1 MGAALLQDRKIMDYR
16 IFPPEELPEA
26 IIDLPLSKSI
36 SNRALILDAL
46 ANDAGASGA
55 VATLGRVAK
64 CDDTDVMVAALSSAE
79 DTISI
84 GAAGTAMR
92 FLTAYF
98 AAKPGRTVTLDG
110 SERMRRR
117 PIAPLVD
124 ALRGCG
130 ARITYVGEEGFP
142 PLKIEGTALHGG
154 EITLDGSV
162 SSQFVSALLM
172 VAPTMAEGLTV
183 RLQGDPV
190 SQPYIAMTLGM
201 MAEWGV
207 EAQREGNVITVPHGS
222 YMPVAYEVEADW
234 SAASYWY
241 ELQSFSF
248 GAIGLR
254 GLRKVGSLQGDSAL
268 QRIYRSFGIVTE
280 ESEEFPGVLD
290 LMADPDMS
298 PRFEADFGAVP
309 DLAQTVVVSCCLLG
323 IPFHI
328 TGLKTL
334 KIKETDRLE
343 ALRREL
349 MKISFVV
356 ETDDESIAWEGARC
370 PVDGSR
376 PVAIDTYDDHRMAMA
391 FAPTAWYVPGIV
403 IRNAEVVSKS
413 YPDYWT
419 HLRAAGFTVEEISGV
434 EAEG

>member
-1 MGAALLQDRKIMDYR
+1 MDYR

-36 SNRALILDAL
+36 SNRVLIINAL
-46 ANDAGASGA
+46 AGGAGM
-55 VATLGRVAK
+55 VTRVAK
-64 CDDTDVMVAALSSAE
+64 CDDTDVMLAALGSSD
-79 DTISI
+79 DTVSI

-98 AAKPGRTVTLDG
+98 AATPGRTVTLDG
-110 SERMRRR
+110 SDRMRRR

-124 ALRGCG
+124 ALRMCG
-130 ARITYVGEEGFP
+130 AHIEYAGEEGYP
-142 PLKIEGTALHGG
+142 PLRIEGTTLAGG
-154 EITLDGSV
+154 EIELDGGV

-172 VAPTMAEGLTV
+172 VAPTMSGGLK
-183 RLQGDPV
+183 LHIKGDVV
-190 SQPYIAMTLGM
+190 SQPYISMTLGI

-207 EAQREGNVITVPHGS
+207 EAQREGNVITVPHAS
-222 YMPVAYEVEADW
+222 YTPVAYAVEADW

-248 GAIGLR
+248 GTIGLR
-254 GLRKVGSLQGDSAL
+254 GLKKNGSMQGDSAL
-268 QRIYRSFGIVTE
+268 RDIYRSFGIVTE
-280 ESEEFPGVLD
+280 ESDEFAGVLD
-290 LMADPDMS
+290 LMADPDLT
-298 PRFEADFGAVP
+298 PRFEADFSAVP
-309 DLAQTVVVSCCLLG
+309 DIAQTVAVSCCLLG

-356 ETDDESIAWEGARC
+356 DIDDSSIAWEGARC
-370 PVDGSR
+370 PVDGNS
-376 PVAIDTYDDHRMAMA
+376 PVAIDTYDDHRMAMS
-391 FAPTAWYVPGIV
+391 FAPVAWYVPGLI
-403 IRNAEVVSKS
+403 IRNAEVVTKS
-413 YPDYWT
+413 YPDYWN
-419 HLRAAGFTVEEISGV
+419 HLRSAGFVIEEISVV
-434 EAEG
+434 EGAE

>member
-1 MGAALLQDRKIMDYR
+1 MDYR

-26 IIDLPLSKSI
+26 IVGLPLSKSI
-36 SNRALILDAL
+36 SNRVLIINAL
-46 ANDAGASGA
+46 AGGAPMTCQ
-55 VATLGRVAK
+55 VAR
-64 CDDTDVMVAALSSAE
+64 CDDTDVMVSALESE
-79 DTISI
+79 DENLSV

-98 AAKPGRTVTLDG
+98 AAKPGRTVSLDG

-124 ALRGCG
+124 ALRECG
-130 ARITYVGEEGFP
+130 AEISYLGEEGFP
-142 PLKIEGTALHGG
+142 PLRIAGKKLHGG
-154 EITLDGSV
+154 EIALDGSV

-172 VAPTMAEGLTV
+172 IAPAMSDGLVLRLEGDV
-183 RLQGDPV
+183 V
-190 SQPYIAMTLGM
+190 SQPYIAMTLGI

-207 EAQREGNVITVPHGS
+207 DVVRDGDVIRVPHCS
-222 YMPVAYEVEADW
+222 YTAVQYHVEADW

-248 GAIGLR
+248 GTIGLR
-254 GLRKVGSLQGDSAL
+254 GLMKGGSLQGDSVL
-268 QRIYRSFGIVTE
+268 MDIYRNFGIVTE

-290 LMADPDMS
+290 LMADPDMT
-298 PRFEADFGAVP
+298 PRYEADFSAMP
-309 DLAQTVVVSCCLLG
+309 DLAQTVVVSCCMLG
-323 IPFHI
+323 VPFHI
-328 TGLKTL
+328 TGLRTL

-343 ALRREL
+343 ALRKEL

-356 ETDDESIAWEGARC
+356 DIDDDSISWEGRRC

-376 PVAIDTYDDHRMAMA
+376 KVAIDTYDDHRMAMA
-391 FAPTAWYVPGIV
+391 FAPVAWYIPGLI

-413 YPDYWT
+413 YPDYWN
-419 HLRAAGFTVEEISGV
+419 HLRAAGFVIDEL
-434 EAEG
+434 APQEGDA

>member
-1 MGAALLQDRKIMDYR
+1 MDYR

-36 SNRALILDAL
+36 SNRVLIINAL
-46 ANDAGASGA
+46 AGGSGT
-55 VATLGRVAK
+55 VARVAR
-64 CDDTDVMVAALSSAE
+64 CDDTDVMLAALDSSD
-79 DTISI
+79 DTVSI

-98 AAKPGRTVTLDG
+98 AATPGRTVTLDG
-110 SERMRRR
+110 SERMRCR

-124 ALRGCG
+124 ALRTCG
-130 ARITYVGEEGFP
+130 AHIEYVGEEGYP
-142 PLKIEGTALHGG
+142 PLRIEGTALAGG
-154 EITLDGSV
+154 EISLDGGV

-172 VAPTMAEGLTV
+172 IAPTMADGLK
-183 RLQGDPV
+183 LHIKGDVV
-190 SQPYIAMTLGM
+190 SQPYISMTLGI

-207 EAQREGNVITVPHGS
+207 DAQREGNMISVPHAA
-222 YMPVAYEVEADW
+222 YTPVAYTVEADW

-248 GAIGLR
+248 GTIGLR
-254 GLRKVGSLQGDSAL
+254 GLNKACSMQGDSAL
-268 QRIYRSFGIVTE
+268 QDIYRSFGIVTE
-280 ESEEFPGVLD
+280 ESDEFPGVLD
-290 LMADPDMS
+290 LMADPDLT
-298 PRFEADFGAVP
+298 PRFEADFSAVP
-309 DLAQTVVVSCCLLG
+309 DIAQTVAVSCCLLG

-356 ETDDESIAWEGARC
+356 DIDDSSIAWEGARC
-370 PVDGSR
+370 RVDGNS
-376 PVAIDTYDDHRMAMA
+376 PVAIDTYDDHRMAMS
-391 FAPTAWYVPGIV
+391 FAPVAWYVPGLI

-413 YPDYWT
+413 YPDFWA
-419 HLRAAGFTVEEISGV
+419 HLRSAGFIIEEISAG
-434 EAEG
+434 EGEE